1 MEIRTLT
8 PTEEPLRYNYFP
20 ICGSHTGQMG
30 IDYIANVALLP
41 SHCGFLLSLDVQYL
55 LGSVPVFFIDS
66 HSAVSCNFNVFLR

>member
-55 LGSVPVFFIDS
+55 LG
-66 HSAVSCNFNVFLR
+66 